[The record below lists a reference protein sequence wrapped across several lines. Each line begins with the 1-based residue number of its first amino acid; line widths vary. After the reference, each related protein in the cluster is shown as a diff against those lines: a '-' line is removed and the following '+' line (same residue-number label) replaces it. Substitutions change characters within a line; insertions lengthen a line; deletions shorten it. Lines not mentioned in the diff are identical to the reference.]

1 MLHDRLDVGLMFS
14 FRNPEAWRRPFADVY
29 ADELRLI
36 RHAEEV
42 GVDTIWLTEHHFADD
57 GYSPSVVT
65 IAAAIAAQTERVRI
79 GFNLLLLPLHNALRV
94 AEDVATLD
102 VISNGRID
110 PGFGQGYAPHEFAGY
125 GIPPSERLYRFTE
138 GLEVLQGLW
147 SQDTYSHEGRH
158 YRIDGARL
166 VPKPVQ
172 EPMPLWIGATS
183 RPGVRRAGRLGA
195 NLLGI
200 SAALQADYEEAR
212 RAAGY
217 DVDSAKILHLLWA
230 HIAASDDDAWA
241 EAAPHFHHLLSVYA
255 GWANAAALAGGP
267 KAPPVP
273 PVEELRNPKGR
284 LMFRPAF
291 GSSETVAASVNRALG
306 KVRTTHL
313 ALGILPGMDPR
324 RTEASIDRFVGEVVP
339 ELG

>member
-1 MLHDRLDVGLMFS
+1 M
-14 FRNPEAWRRPFADVY
+14 
-29 ADELRLI
+29 
-36 RHAEEV
+36 
-42 GVDTIWLTEHHFADD
+42 
-57 GYSPSVVT
+57 
-65 IAAAIAAQTERVRI
+65 
-79 GFNLLLLPLHNALRV
+79 

-125 GIPPSERLYRFTE
+125 GIPPSDRLSRFTE

-158 YRIDGARL
+158 YHIDGARL

-172 EPMPLWIGATS
+172 QPMPLWIGATS

-200 SAALQADYEEAR
+200 SAALQEDYEEAR
-212 RAAGY
+212 RAAGF
-217 DVDSAKILHLLWA
+217 DVESAKILHLMWA
-230 HIAASDDDAWA
+230 HMAASDDAAWE
-241 EAAPHFHHLLSVYA
+241 EAAPHFHHLLTVYA

-291 GSSETVAASVNRALG
+291 GSSATVAEGLNRALG
-306 KVRTTHL
+306 RVRTTHL
-313 ALGILPGMDPR
+313 AIGLMPGMDPR
-324 RTEASIDRFVGEVVP
+324 RPRRPSIASSARSFPSSP
-339 ELG
+339 ESTPRLRPRTPSPSGSLAVARPASPCSAIAPHVLSAPNCATPDLRLDDGTA